1 MSRIIKMLAIKI
13 SSFYVD
19 GIPLTFTQLYNKN
32 HNNLRSIIKKPKLKH
47 IMTWRYWLKL
57 SYQLVYI
64 YKSLKG
70 RLVPSRIVAFR

>member
-47 IMTWRYWLKL
+47 IMTWRY
-57 SYQLVYI
+57 
-64 YKSLKG
+64 
-70 RLVPSRIVAFR
+70 